1 MMPLLACDETAGM
14 AAVVVV
20 AVVILLEVE
29 AERRVRVRGKIPR
42 AAQE

>member
-14 AAVVVV
+14 AAVVVLL
-20 AVVILLEVE
+20 AVVVVE
-29 AERRVRVRGKIPR
+29 AVERRVRVRGKIPR

>member
-20 AVVILLEVE
+20 VVLLAVE